1 MDNSEGIREGKTL
14 EQDDGLMGRW
24 GPGARLGVIGGLGD
38 MGRLFAD
45 FFRDRG
51 YRVNIS
57 DSAGV
62 ECNIELVEHSDIVL
76 FSVPLHRTLEIIRSL
91 LPHVRPDQLLMDLTS
106 LKQKPVELMLQSPA
120 AVVGLHP
127 MFGGQVRTFAGQT
140 LIACP
145 ARIGSSDW
153 AVVKR
158 LFESAGMRVKQCGPH
173 EHDRM
178 MSIVQVLFHVNTM
191 LVGSVLREMGV
202 DIEQTLEYTSP
213 SYLLEM
219 DLLGRIFA
227 QNSQLYAAIT
237 QMNPYTKEILS
248 AMRDAMDNYD
258 KWYEEGDLQA
268 FITDFHKSS
277 EHLGDFCGRAYRE
290 SSEILEYVVRR
301 KQELRN
307 GNHVGSAGPGT

>member
-1 MDNSEGIREGKTL
+1 MKNSGVNNRAGDRTAAAG
-14 EQDDGLMGRW
+14 DAVSRW

-38 MGRLFAD
+38 MGKLFAR
-45 FFRDRG
+45 FFRDQG

-57 DSAGV
+57 DPAGV
-62 ECNIELVEHSDIVL
+62 ERNEELVEQSDIVL
-76 FSVPLHRTLEIIRSL
+76 FAVPLHRTLEIIRSL
-91 LPHVRPDQLLMDLTS
+91 LPHVRSDQLLMDLTS
-106 LKQKPVELMLQSPA
+106 LKREPVEQMLQSPA

-127 MFGGQVRTFAGQT
+127 MFGGKVRTFSGQT

-145 ARIGSSDW
+145 ERIEAVDW
-153 AVVKR
+153 QGLKR
-158 LFESAGMRVKQCGPH
+158 QFEASGMRVKQSSPE

-178 MSIVQVLFHVNTM
+178 MSIVQVLFHINTM
-191 LVGSVLREMGV
+191 LIGSVLREMGV
-202 DIEQTLEYTSP
+202 DIDQTLEYTSP

-237 QMNPYTKEILS
+237 QLNPYTKEILA
-248 AMRDAMDNYD
+248 AMRAAVDHYD
-258 KWYEEGDLQA
+258 QWYEQGDLQA

-277 EHLGDFCGRAYRE
+277 EHLGDFCARAYRE

-307 GNHVGSAGPGT
+307 GERD